1 MVDVLS
7 LFRLNSVGGSVQ
19 NAHRTPNYYRVIVVE
34 DRTGPVERRCD
45 SNLRGANQSDD
56 GGVYLTIG

>member
-34 DRTGPVERRCD
+34 DRTGPAERRYQATQICVEPIK
-45 SNLRGANQSDD
+45 ATT
-56 GGVYLTIG
+56 GGFT